1 MSLVSLRAYYCNM
14 NPSRRPL
21 ARGVAGRGVER
32 RAEHRAERRA
42 EHRAPSQ
49 YRSRARACRAPR
61 PAGVPARTR
70 RLLINIRQR
79 FNIYSKRFID
89 CRVTFET
96 LELHFK
102 RFQYKNNMIHDFKII
117 FVYFFLSS
125 QISNFILHH
134 IYIQFVKTNS
144 EVCAAGARGPRRR
157 RRVPS
162 VTLRINEH

>member
-117 FVYFFLSS
+117 FVYFFYHHKYQTSYSTIYTYSS
-125 QISNFILHH
+125 LKQI
-134 IYIQFVKTNS
+134 VK
-144 EVCAAGARGPRRR
+144 CARPGPGARAGAAASPRSRYA
-157 RRVPS
+157 
-162 VTLRINEH
+162 